1 MPVFTG
7 GTGRS
12 GSTIVG
18 HLLDHHPDL
27 TLTRPM
33 EVRFISGNDGV
44 LDALH
49 AARRDARRGLAT
61 AHIAAERIRARWFYR
76 APEVGLHTSVSEEQ
90 ITAWTQDYLD
100 HFASD
105 PAATSITL
113 VERVMDAVC
122 DSIGAQRW
130 VDTTPAN
137 ARKGDRLTW
146 IYPQARVIAV
156 VRDGRDVAAS
166 FVAQSFGPDDVFE
179 ALDQWEER
187 MLRIHRS
194 LTAAPAGTMMRIDL
208 FDLVIAARDVTVTD
222 MLGFVGLSE
231 SDAMRT
237 WFDSHVT
244 AASAHGGR
252 WRTQFDAQTVRNIDA
267 RYRDICARLVDS
279 GVMIP
284 HGD

>member
-44 LDALH
+44 LDAL
-49 AARRDARRGLAT
+49 ALARRHPRRARA
-61 AHIAAERIRARWFYR
+61 AAEAAAERIRDRWFYR
-76 APEVGLHTSVSEEQ
+76 APDVGLHTSMTEDQV
-90 ITAWTQDYLD
+90 TGWVRAYVDAFDDDPTR
-100 HFASD
+100 ASL
-105 PAATSITL
+105 TL
-113 VERVMDAVC
+113 VWHMMDAVC
-122 DSIGAQRW
+122 DAIGAQRW

-137 ARKGDRLTW
+137 ARKGDRLSW
-146 IYPQARVIAV
+146 LYPHARVIAV

-166 FVAQSFGPDDVFE
+166 FVAQTFGPDDVFE
-179 ALDQWEER
+179 ALDQWGQR
-187 MLRIHRS
+187 MERIHRS
-194 LTAAPAGTMMRIDL
+194 LGAAPPGTMMRIDL
-208 FDLVIAARDVTVTD
+208 FDLVISSRAQTVTD
-222 MLGFVGLSE
+222 MLEFVDVPD
-231 SDAMRT
+231 SDAMRA

-244 AASAHGGR
+244 ADAAHGGR
-252 WRTQFDAQTVRNIDA
+252 WRTQFDAATVRDIDA
-267 RYRDICARLVDS
+267 RYREICARLQEN
-279 GVMIP
+279 GVVIP

>member
-44 LDALH
+44 LDALRVVRRNPAH
-49 AARRDARRGLAT
+49 GAAAAALAG
-61 AHIAAERIRARWFYR
+61 ERIRTRWFHR
-76 APEVGLHTSVSEEQ
+76 APEVGLHTSMSREQ
-90 ITAWTQDYLD
+90 VDAWVQDYVVE
-100 HFASD
+100 FPGD
-105 PAATSITL
+105 PAAASGTL
-113 VERVMDAVC
+113 VRRIMDAIC
-122 DSIGAQRW
+122 DHIGAQRW

-137 ARKGDRLTW
+137 ARKGDRLPW
-146 IYPQARVIAV
+146 LYPDARVVAV

-166 FVAQSFGPDDVFE
+166 FVAQPFGPDDIFE
-179 ALDQWEER
+179 ALDQWGER

-194 LTAAPAGTMMRIDL
+194 LTSAPPGTMMRVDL
-208 FDLVIAARDVTVTD
+208 FDLVVADRARTLDA
-222 MLGFVGLSE
+222 MLDFVGLPPN
-231 SDAMRT
+231 DDMQT
-237 WFDSHVT
+237 WFDAHVT
-244 AASAHGGR
+244 ADAAHGGR
-252 WRTQFDAQTVRNIDA
+252 WRNFDVETVHAIDV
-267 RYRDICARLVDS
+267 RYAEICSRLEAS
-279 GVMIP
+279 GVVIP